1 VVIYA
6 VGDVHGRL
14 DLLKLLCGQIL
25 ADAEPLPEDTAVEV
39 VFLGDYVDRGP
50 ESAGVID
57 YLLELERTGPLGLRF
72 LRGNHE
78 HAMLAFL
85 DDPGVGPAWAQYG
98 GIETLRSYGVRAP
111 LQQDDPEAWEPVRD
125 ALDTALPDAHRDFL
139 ERLERYA
146 IHGDYCFVHA
156 GLKPGVPLDE
166 QEDQDLLTIRNE
178 FLACKK
184 PFEKKV
190 IYGHTPGGEP
200 AVEPHRIGIDTGAF
214 ATGVLTG
221 LRLWDAEFAVLQARL

>member
-1 VVIYA
+1 VIYA

-14 DLLKLLCGQIL
+14 DLLKLLCEQIL
-25 ADAEPLPEDTAVEV
+25 ADAEPLPEDAAVEV
-39 VFLGDYVDRGP
+39 VFLGDYIDRGP
-50 ESAGVID
+50 DSAGVIA
-57 YLLELERTGPLGLRF
+57 YLLELERTGPLALR
-72 LRGNHE
+72 LLCGNHE
-78 HAMLAFL
+78 QAMLAFL

-98 GIETLRSYGVRAP
+98 GLATLRSYGVRPP
-111 LQQDDPEAWEPVRD
+111 LMQEDPDCWELAREAFD
-125 ALDTALPDAHRDFL
+125 AALPDEHRAFL

-156 GLKPGVPLDE
+156 GLRPGVPLDE
-166 QEDQDLLTIRNE
+166 QEERDLLSIRAE

-190 IYGHTPGGEP
+190 IYGHTPTVEP
-200 AVEPHRIGIDTGAF
+200 AIEPHRIGIDTGAF

-221 LRLWDAEFAVLQARL
+221 LRLWDAEFAVMQARL